1 MDFNNKYTYYEW
13 IDIPNGTRAAIAKYR
28 NFKQKE
34 YNNNPMIQTLPPIF
48 SQERVIELVAKY
60 PDFDVTER
68 ELEAEERFHFI
79 ERLSRYFDPIT
90 KTIDLQQTISV
101 LLMSGYIGRNIIQP
115 EYAKRSIEIYDS
127 IKAKDGHHL
136 EDYVTTR
143 PAPTTASGL
152 TIIGESGLG
161 KSTNLANILEIYPQV
176 IVHTQHNV
184 SQIVWLKVDC
194 PHAGSLKG
202 LCTDIFLAID
212 GLLGTNNFKKFG
224 SRGNPEDRMLA
235 QVAQLA
241 HTHHLG
247 LLVIDEMQNLANS
260 RRGRDDLLN
269 FLVKMDNVIGIPV
282 IRVGTNEA
290 EPILT
295 GNFRNARRG
304 TGEGAIRWKRME
316 NNDDWLLFVE
326 GMWDYQWTKTELS
339 FSKEISDVLYD
350 ETQGIIDIL
359 IKLYK
364 MVQWRA
370 ISLGKDEKITI
381 DLIRKVA
388 QDGLYLVKPMLEAIK
403 SGNPKQMAKYRDIAP
418 LDVLPYR
425 EKCLNHINF
434 DELAQI
440 RREKRNQ
447 QKAQSMSPILKQ
459 VISELLD
466 LDVDTHRAKLL
477 AERVFQENP
486 DEGSISQLVKLAYKI
501 ALQGESYKES
511 QKEPT
516 RAKQSKLTP
525 KYIENDMRM
534 ILEQSQKE
542 DYPVYEK
549 FVEVGI
555 VKDQP
560 DKDFHVAQLI

>member
-1 MDFNNKYTYYEW
+1 
-13 IDIPNGTRAAIAKYR
+13 
-28 NFKQKE
+28 
-34 YNNNPMIQTLPPIF
+34 
-48 SQERVIELVAKY
+48 
-60 PDFDVTER
+60 
-68 ELEAEERFHFI
+68 
-79 ERLSRYFDPIT
+79 
-90 KTIDLQQTISV
+90 
-101 LLMSGYIGRNIIQP
+101 
-115 EYAKRSIEIYDS
+115 
-127 IKAKDGHHL
+127 
-136 EDYVTTR
+136 
-143 PAPTTASGL
+143 
-152 TIIGESGLG
+152 
-161 KSTNLANILEIYPQV
+161 
-176 IVHTQHNV
+176 VHTQHSV

-212 GLLGTNNFKKFG
+212 GLLGTNYFKKFG
-224 SRGNPEDRMLA
+224 SRGNSEDRMLA

-339 FSKEISDVLYD
+339 FSKEISDVLYE

-403 SGNPKQMAKYRDIAP
+403 SGDPKQMAKYRDIAP
-418 LDVLPYR
+418 LDVSQYR
-425 EKCLNHINF
+425 ETCLNQINF

-440 RREKRNQ
+440 RRDKRNQ

-466 LDVDTHRAKLL
+466 LDVETHRAKFL

-501 ALQGESYKES
+501 YLQGESYKES

-516 RAKQSKLTP
+516 RANASKLTP

-542 DYPVYEK
+542 DCPVYEK

-555 VKDQP
+555 VRDQP
-560 DKDFHVAQLI
+560 DKDFHVTQLI

>member
-224 SRGNPEDRMLA
+224 SRGNSEDRMLA